1 MATEN
6 SPVSGWYS
14 QDGGTFNSN
23 VDNTFIPEVWTDQ
36 LLDDIEDELL
46 LSSSTIT
53 NRDYDGVF
61 RREGDV
67 VRIPHFIDTVAD
79 KGMVEAY
86 GEIGTADRAALEYI
100 KMVVNKGSSFHIE
113 LDSLHQLQ
121 TKSGLDLMSNLVKQR
136 ARAAAV
142 SIDKVLAL
150 TILAAVSGKDLNG
163 TRDPNATVSGLPAL
177 HGKIDEV
184 VAADFPADR
193 VIGVYDYIVAMLQN
207 LNIKNAPLSRYLFI
221 SPGLYSLLLL
231 DPKFIDAS
239 HFGAGNVMATGVVGQ
254 ILGLP
259 VRVSNQLGSHTRPA
273 TGGVN
278 GNKGKL
284 LRGSHD
290 AFKTVDILM
299 GSTQAAS
306 LVLPHAEMKAYQPE
320 KTFTAAIKSRVI
332 YDAKVIRPEQ
342 IVVARGVEAAMAA
355 HNEAATAPETP

>member
-6 SPVSGWYS
+6 AAVNGWYS
-14 QDGGTFNSN
+14 QDGGTFNST
-23 VDNTFIPEVWTDQ
+23 VEDTFIPEIWTDQ
-36 LLDDIEDELL
+36 FLDDLEDELL

-67 VRIPHFIDTVAD
+67 VRIPHFVDTVVD

-86 GEIGTADRAALEYI
+86 GEIGLADRAALEYI
-100 KMVVNKGSSFHIE
+100 KMTVNKGSSFHIE

-121 TKSGLDLMSNLVKQR
+121 TKAGLDLMSNLVKQR

-163 TRDPNATVSGLPAL
+163 TRDPNALVSGLPAL

-184 VAADFPADR
+184 LDTDFPANK
-193 VIGVYDYIVAMLQN
+193 VIGVYDFIVAMIRN

-221 SPGLYSLLLL
+221 SPNLYSDLLL

-239 HFGAGNVMATGVVGQ
+239 HYGAGSVMATGVVGQ

-259 VRVSNQLGSHTRPA
+259 VRVSNQLGNHTRPA
-273 TGGVN
+273 AGGAG

-284 LRGSHD
+284 LRGSHE

-306 LVLPHAEMKAYQPE
+306 LVIPHAEMKAYSPE
-320 KTFTAAIKSRVI
+320 KSFTAAVKSRVI

-342 IVVARGVEAAMAA
+342 IVVARGAEALIASHNAA
-355 HNEAATAPETP
+355 VTP

>member
-6 SPVSGWYS
+6 APVAGWYS
-14 QDGGTFNSN
+14 QDGGTFNST
-23 VDNTFIPEVWTDQ
+23 VQDTFIPEIWTDQ

-67 VRIPHFIDTVAD
+67 VRIPHFVDTVED

-100 KMVVNKGSSFHIE
+100 KMTVNKGSSFHIE

-121 TKSGLDLMSNLVKQR
+121 TKAGLDLMSNLVKQR

-163 TRDPNATVSGLPAL
+163 TRDPNAVVTGLPAL

-184 VAADFPADR
+184 LDTDFPADR
-193 VIGVYDYIVAMLQN
+193 VIGVYDFIVAMIRN
-207 LNIKNAPLSRYLFI
+207 LNIKNAPLDRYLFI
-221 SPGLYSLLLL
+221 SPNLYSELLL

-239 HFGAGNVMATGVVGQ
+239 HFGSNVMATGVVGQ

-259 VRVSNQLGSHTRPA
+259 VRVSNQLGAHTRPA
-273 TGGVN
+273 TGGAG

-306 LVLPHAEMKAYQPE
+306 LVIPHAEMQAYQPE
-320 KTFTAAIKSRVI
+320 KTFTAAVKSRVV

-342 IVVARGVEAAMAA
+342 IVVARGVEALMST
-355 HNEAATAPETP
+355 HNTTATTPTP

>member
-6 SPVSGWYS
+6 APVGGWYS

-23 VDNTFIPEVWTDQ
+23 VDDTFIPEIWTDQ

-67 VRIPHFIDTVAD
+67 VRIPHFVDTVVD

-86 GEIGTADRAALEYI
+86 GEIGTADRAVLEYI
-100 KMVVNKGSSFHIE
+100 KMTVNKGSSFHIE

-121 TKSGLDLMSNLVKQR
+121 TKAGLDLMSNLVRQR

-163 TRDPNATVSGLPAL
+163 TRDPNAVVSGLPAL
-177 HGKIDEV
+177 HGKIDEITGT
-184 VAADFPADR
+184 DFTAGR
-193 VIGVYDYIVAMLQN
+193 TIGVYDFIVAMIRN
-207 LNIKNAPLSRYLFI
+207 LNIKNAPLDRYLFI
-221 SPGLYSLLLL
+221 SPNLYSELLL

-239 HFGAGNVMATGVVGQ
+239 HFGAGSVMASGVVGQ

-259 VRVSNQLGSHTRPA
+259 VRVSNQLGTHTRPA
-273 TGGVN
+273 TGGAG

-290 AFKTVDILM
+290 AFKSVDILM

-306 LVLPHAEMKAYQPE
+306 LVIPHAEMKAYQPE
-320 KTFTAAIKSRVI
+320 KTFTAAVKSRVI

-342 IVVARGVEAAMAA
+342 IVVARGVEATIAT
-355 HNEAATAPETP
+355 HNAPETP